1 MRFPNMGG
9 EQNIEGRFLG
19 LRSEAIIRSM
29 AVLLC
34 CVWLNWWHLSWNL
47 YKRATEFVDC
57 VLRCQNYRQ
66 GEAKR
71 RRSNNLY
78 RDRLHCGLGT
88 FQLLLIS
95 LCNDRNLGNKVF
107 FEKGFPFG
115 WVSWLWQRCSLKAWL
130 MQYLINSS
138 LLQLGSE
145 SSVRRLFTNRRVSD
159 DLFVRI
165 GGTYFHFCLVQN
177 LQKSESFILET
188 IPLFIF
194 WAKSRNQN
202 SVYLTLVLWS
212 WPILIRPCTEFPYQF
227 S

>member
-29 AVLLC
+29 EVLFC

-47 YKRATEFVDC
+47 YKRATEFVDW
-57 VLRCQNYRQ
+57 VRRSQNYRQ

-71 RRSNNLY
+71 RRSSNLY
-78 RDRLHCGLGT
+78 RDGLHCGLWT
-88 FQLLLIS
+88 FQLFLIS
-95 LCNDRNLGNKVF
+95 LCNDRNLGNKVLF
-107 FEKGFPFG
+107 KKRFPFG
-115 WVSWLWQRCSLKAWL
+115 WVSWVWQRCPLKAWL

-145 SSVRRLFTNRRVSD
+145 SNVRRLFTIVKYQMIF
-159 DLFVRI
+159 LFASGVLISISVLFKTFRNLNLSCWRQVLSLFFGLSPEI
-165 GGTYFHFCLVQN
+165 KILCIWHWYFDHD
-177 LQKSESFILET
+177 
-188 IPLFIF
+188 
-194 WAKSRNQN
+194 
-202 SVYLTLVLWS
+202 
-212 WPILIRPCTEFPYQF
+212 PY